1 MKLSKS
7 ITIIV
12 ILSFL
17 ISSNIYASKI
27 SFDGKDSNF
36 SIERLK
42 ENERLS
48 EADQIISDLQHNYTN
63 NDEIINNSSNEV
75 INEPETIVLYGYPSN
90 SKKPLGR
97 HIMHMFD

>member
-7 ITIIV
+7 IIILI

-36 SIERLK
+36 SIERL
-42 ENERLS
+42 NERGKLS
-48 EADQIISDLQHNYTN
+48 DADLLIQDRFISKESIKNDSIIV
-63 NDEIINNSSNEV
+63 ENNS
-75 INEPETIVLYGYPSN
+75 L
-90 SKKPLGR
+90 
-97 HIMHMFD
+97 